1 MRIHRVNPLF
11 LFTELPSEC
20 LAVLD
25 TDNEECEGEE
35 EPSKKWHLSIE
46 TGTCEPF
53 MYTGCGGNANKFDT
67 RELCGA
73 SCKFPMCFS
82 RQERCSFQYII
93 CGFESH
99 QRHCIVVLEQ
109 DT

>member
-25 TDNEECEGEE
+25 TGNEECEGEE
-35 EPSKKWHLSIE
+35 ERSKKWYLSSE

-53 MYTGCGGNANKFDT
+53 MYTGCGGNTNKFDT
-67 RELCGA
+67 QELCGE
-73 SCKFPMCFS
+73 SCKFTVCFHI
-82 RQERCSFQYII
+82 RKGAVFAIPYINYI
-93 CGFESH
+93 LKHLAMRF
-99 QRHCIVVLEQ
+99 
-109 DT
+109 